1 MQLFPCPFCGTRDET
16 EFRYMGETG
25 KARPEG
31 GRAVGEA
38 DWTRYLYFQANP
50 KGEVREIWCH
60 LPCGEIFLI
69 ERNNVT
75 HAVGRSDPLRSTG
88 EPLHADATA
97 AAAAH
102 DLGAS

>member
-1 MQLFPCPFCGTRDET
+1 MQLFRCPFCGARDET
-16 EFRYMGETG
+16 EFRYMGEFG

-31 GRAVGEA
+31 GRSAPEA
-38 DWTRYLYFQANP
+38 DWARYLYFQANH
-50 KGEVREIWCH
+50 KGVVREVWCH
-60 LPCGEIFLI
+60 QSCGDIFVM

-75 HAVGRSDPLRSTG
+75 HVVERSQPLWPDQ
-88 EPLHADATA
+88 PLKVDATA